1 MSLLRASPVF
11 DPRDVILVVT
21 TLSLP
26 AAHPSCSLL
35 IPLRPCRR
43 GQRFLAGVG
52 CTGWG
57 KALPCAGKP
66 GLRPKAPQQ
75 PCPLGVRERTC

>member
-35 IPLRPCRR
+35 VPLRPCRR

-52 CTGWG
+52 HRGWG
-57 KALPCAGKP
+57 EALPCAGKP
-66 GLRPKAPQQ
+66 GLRSEAPQQ
-75 PCPLGVRERTC
+75 PCPLGVREGTC